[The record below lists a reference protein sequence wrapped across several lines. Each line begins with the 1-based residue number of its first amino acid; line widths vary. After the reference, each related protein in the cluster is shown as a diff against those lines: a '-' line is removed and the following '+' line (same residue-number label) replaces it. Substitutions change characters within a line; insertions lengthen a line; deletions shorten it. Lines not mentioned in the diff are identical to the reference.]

1 MDKETIVKKVIT
13 FLLLS
18 LFSVSAGADTVLSE
32 EQLKDLT
39 QQFIAAKNARQQPDS
54 TAKDV
59 EYFLSFL
66 AEEFLDDHV
75 KFNVIVSSKE
85 ELRERMLAKL
95 KDKILFSNID
105 ILEIMTGRNVTFVKF
120 KEHVKEHVKGQ
131 PGHMDKPIEYTA
143 VNIMSLEFNDNGKIK
158 HIRRH
163 HGL

>member
-95 KDKILFSNID
+95 KDKILFSNI
-105 ILEIMTGRNVTFVKF
+105 I
-120 KEHVKEHVKGQ
+120 
-131 PGHMDKPIEYTA
+131 Y
-143 VNIMSLEFNDNGKIK
+143 
-158 HIRRH
+158 
-163 HGL
+163 